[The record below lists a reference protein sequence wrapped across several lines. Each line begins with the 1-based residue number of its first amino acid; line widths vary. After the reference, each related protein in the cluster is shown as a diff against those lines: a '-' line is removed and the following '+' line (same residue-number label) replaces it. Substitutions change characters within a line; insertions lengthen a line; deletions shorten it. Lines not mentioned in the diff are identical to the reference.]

1 MYPLTQLTAFCALA
15 ASSTAL
21 YLSSPGQEIITTSNF
36 RPTMIENAVD
46 PCALAES
53 SQVNGSIQLASWL
66 ECQINGFYPFPENKN
81 WPANHATAFSKD
93 LRFTFNDT
101 HYDFDGSLKLYKS
114 FNATLGKAF
123 APFKH
128 GFINT
133 LGIPNTND
141 KGGFVYMIGW
151 AGGFQKRAKRD
162 MYFTNAAFAV
172 VKEEQGQRKI
182 VEFRE
187 SSNIPN
193 TAPLPEPNVWD
204 CHFPKEKEELRV

>member
-1 MYPLTQLTAFCALA
+1 LL
-15 ASSTAL
+15 
-21 YLSSPGQEIITTSNF
+21 ITPS
-36 RPTMIENAVD
+36 
-46 PCALAES
+46 
-53 SQVNGSIQLASWL
+53 
-66 ECQINGFYPFPENKN
+66 GFYPFPANKD
-81 WPANHATAFSKD
+81 WPDIHAAAFSKD

-101 HYDFDGSLKLYKS
+101 HYDFDGSLRLYKS

-128 GFINT
+128 GFIHT
-133 LGIPNTND
+133 LGIPNVND

-151 AGGFQKRAKRD
+151 AGGFQMRAKRD

-172 VKEEQGQRKI
+172 IKEEQGQRKI

-193 TAPLPEPNVWD
+193 TAHLPEPNVWD
-204 CHFPKEKEELRV
+204 CHFPKERTEFQV